1 MQTLKISVITGVI
14 IMLIG
19 FAAFEIF
26 PGTLLGMFSASDAM
40 LAMGEP
46 ALRIMGSSYIFAGFC
61 IVCSSFFQALGNSM
75 YSLYVSVARQL
86 FVLIPVAF
94 LLSLTGVL
102 NLVWLS
108 FPIAEIASVT
118 FSIFFLRKI
127 LKKLNF

>member
-1 MQTLKISVITGVI
+1 M
-14 IMLIG
+14 
-19 FAAFEIF
+19 F
-26 PGTLLGMFSASDAM
+26 LGKFSASDAM